1 MPTLIILLLLAV
13 VAVVC
18 FIINQANQ
26 KSKIVKVIES
36 TNLMPNKGI
45 SKEGVEL
52 ITKLKDIANIKHLN
66 HAFCILTTGEVI
78 YIGEGEKKMFDEYGV
93 ALSENIHFEP
103 NSLEIKLIWT
113 IINQHKQ
120 TLKKQTK

>member
-1 MPTLIILLLLAV
+1 MPTLFILLILAV
-13 VAVVC
+13 ATVIY

-36 TNLMPNKGI
+36 VNLVPNKDI
-45 SKEGVEL
+45 SKQGREL
-52 ITKLKDIANIKHLN
+52 ITKLKDIANIRLIN
-66 HAFCILTTGEVI
+66 ASFCALKTGETI
-78 YIGEGEKKMFDEYGV
+78 YIGEGEKKMFDELGT
-93 ALSENIHFEP
+93 ALSDKINFKP
-103 NSLEIKLIWT
+103 NQYETKLIWA